1 MHTQA
6 LAHDP
11 RSYRFDLRI
20 GQVFVA
26 TGIGMLF

>member
-1 MHTQA
+1 MHTQV

-20 GQVFVA
+20 GRLFVA